1 MANLRFT
8 VSARALTL
16 MLFIATTARAQT
28 GAVNIQG
35 LGSHALPMLDH
46 PMIVALGLTFALIA
60 IFKLRHSTLLAS
72 VLLAGMVIGVT
83 VNSPRLMAAIGLEIP
98 ASSPACSGGSD
109 SFSFDPY
116 SAPSLTNQCPST
128 SVRISGY
135 ELPCATVESGADVGS
150 TLTPGASLSLQQ
162 CVGGNRP
169 PSFSLSTSSLTI
181 AEDAGPQTLNN
192 WLTNLTAGPA
202 GESAQT
208 VSVSVSHNYPAL
220 FATAPTLAGD
230 GSLSFTAAVDA
241 FGEAIIT
248 ATATDSDGASSSQ
261 TLTLTITPVNDPP
274 TFTLPAVLPLL
285 EDNGLDISTDPN
297 EPEYDEGPDGVTS
310 TPVSVA
316 NLATDISPGNTW
328 EAGQAVHFE
337 VSHFDGND
345 DYYFYKSVQLFTPLT
360 ASYVESVELVQIN
373 NDPLVQVDGSWGI
386 QHDTGFIDLVPK
398 GGAGGAGKTIPV
410 FMLNDRKR
418 LLNNGDWALVNN
430 YLNGQRGFQ
439 ALIDGDPSGTLPGER
454 LNTIGFWPVLSPISH
469 DISGY
474 QLNPAGTFSAEL
486 LPHAFGE
493 VELSVTAVDAEGL
506 RSDPQRLRLDIAPVW
521 DTRPEGR
528 LVEDSGPENSNCIQ
542 VSLPSITFRNTSRP
556 HLILSDANLNG
567 GQLLSNGNPVPFG
580 SPHLYYTLCY
590 VPPDG
595 QNSAYNTSTDTF
607 EPFAT
612 FTYRVW
618 SGFGDWQTG
627 ESPALDGSEH
637 SGVFLELSEP
647 NQVEIIVTPK
657 F

>member
-46 PMIVALGLTFALIA
+46 PMLVALGLTFALIA

-72 VLLAGMVIGVT
+72 VLLAGMVIGVA

-150 TLTPGASLSLQQ
+150 TLTPGVSLSLQQ

-169 PSFSLSTSSLTI
+169 PSFSLSTTSLTI
-181 AEDAGPQTLNN
+181 AEDAGSQTLNN
-192 WLTNLTAGPA
+192 WLTNLSAGPA
-202 GESAQT
+202 SESAQT

-220 FATAPTLAGD
+220 FATAPTLAAD

-337 VSHFDGND
+337 ISHFDGNA
-345 DYYFYKSVQLFTPLT
+345 DYYFHKGVAFFEPFL
-360 ASYVESVELVQIN
+360 ANKVESVELVQID
-373 NDPLVQVDGSWGI
+373 NDPLVQVDGVWGV
-386 QHDTGFIDLVPK
+386 QHDSGFIGLAVTQ
-398 GGAGGAGKTIPV
+398 GVHSGIRFPV

-418 LLNNGDWALVNN
+418 LLHNGDWILVNN
-430 YLNGQRGFQ
+430 FFDGERGIQ

-454 LNTIGFWPVLSPISH
+454 LNTIGFRSVHTPISH
-469 DISGY
+469 DISDY

-493 VELSVTAVDAEGL
+493 VELSVTAVDAGGL
-506 RSDPQRLRLDIAPVW
+506 RSAPQRLRLDIAPVW

-528 LVEDSGPENSNCIQ
+528 PVQESGPENSNCIQ
-542 VSLPSITFRNTSRP
+542 VSWPGITFRNTSRP
-556 HLILSDANLNG
+556 HFILSDANLNG
-567 GQLLSNGNPVPFG
+567 GQLLTNGNPMPFG
-580 SPHLYYTLCY
+580 SPHLASTLCY
-590 VPPDG
+590 VPPDD
-595 QNSAYNTSTDTF
+595 QKSAYNTSTDTF

-647 NQVEIIVTPK
+647 NQVEIVVTPK